1 MKCTYLIFVIIGIGN
16 SCHQSQF
23 HFSSR
28 ASRPYPLP
36 ILPSYYEVVLNEPA
50 SLLLTY
56 SAHTYVVQQCLKYD
70 LQLIFFP
77 SFWRKFIS
85 QQPFVLMVLIDFEK
99 QSAISILITLQLLR
113 SSAQVLGKYDKC
125 HYPNSSHLSFVVQYI
140 VIEMETLVIFESI
153 SEVVIDLG

>member
-1 MKCTYLIFVIIGIGN
+1 MKCTYLVFVIIGIGN

-28 ASRPYPLP
+28 ASKPYPLP
-36 ILPSYYEVVLNEPA
+36 ILQPYYEVYYVHPLNEPA

-70 LQLIFFP
+70 LQLIFP

-99 QSAISILITLQLLR
+99 QSAIHFDYPVALLR

-125 HYPNSSHLSFVVQYI
+125 HYPNSSHLSFVHRYI
-140 VIEMETLVIFESI
+140 VMKMETSV
-153 SEVVIDLG
+153 